1 MVLNNQLKSCGL
13 LYILLTSIY
22 FGPGAI
28 TFIIDSLAFPV
39 SLFALYSMYMY
50 FKTRPY
56 VHQTVIIGQLKMMV
70 FFIFLGLIRTYAES
84 MLFNI
89 FGSWTNAMFRRFPAL
104 MCSLTT
110 PKWIL
115 TCHITTLSLLS
126 LSKTALV
133 LFPHH
138 FFNLNHEKHIK
149 ISLGITIVTV
159 LTNICFNIGVHGHN
173 CNTGYF
179 IMLTES
185 YGVKADISSFVSMPW
200 IQILIIFSGEVISL
214 AVQKYRAWKRRRQVM
229 PIQNIQISLVP
240 TNSDHAEPVSVPG
253 GWMDNQE
260 EENQDSGIT
269 LSRNITV
276 SVAFI
281 HIVLSLILNSLTDFS
296 SHFLLLKQIAVHCK
310 MAILRFE
317 MYVLPIAWILSIE
330 ETKTFSYNKLKE
342 FLTQNFWPQTMIEY
356 FSSNL

>member
-1 MVLNNQLKSCGL
+1 MVRNLKLKSCGL

-22 FGPGAI
+22 FGPGAF
-28 TFIIDSLAFPV
+28 TFTIDSLAFPV

-56 VHQTVIIGQLKMMV
+56 VQQTVIVGQLKMMV
-70 FFIFLGLIRTYAES
+70 FFIFLALIRNYVES

-89 FGSWTNAMFRRFPAL
+89 FAPWTNAMFQRFPAL

-110 PKWIL
+110 PKWIAICL
-115 TCHITTLSLLS
+115 ITTLSLLS
-126 LSKTALV
+126 SYKTALV

-149 ISLGITIVTV
+149 MSLGITIVTV
-159 LTNICFNIGVHGHN
+159 LTHICFDIGVHGHN

-185 YGVKADISSFVSMPW
+185 FGVKVKIPSFVSMPW
-200 IQILIIFSGEVISL
+200 LQILIIIGGEVISF
-214 AVQKYRAWKRRRQVM
+214 AVQKYGAWKRRRQVV

-240 TNSDHAEPVSVPG
+240 TSGDEAVPVPAQG
-253 GWMDNQE
+253 GWMNNQ
-260 EENQDSGIT
+260 EENQDSSET
-269 LSRNITV
+269 LNITV
-276 SVAFI
+276 FLAFI
-281 HIVLSLILNSLTDFS
+281 HIVVSLILNSFTDFS
-296 SHFLLLKQIAVHCK
+296 SHFLLLRQIFVHVK
-310 MAILRFE
+310 MATLRIE
-317 MYVLPIAWILSIE
+317 IYVLPLAWILSIE

-342 FLTQNFWPQTMIEY
+342 FLTKNFWPQAMIEY

>member
-1 MVLNNQLKSCGL
+1 MVLNTQLKSCGL

-138 FFNLNHEKHIK
+138 FFNLNHERHIK

-159 LTNICFNIGVHGHN
+159 LTNVCFNIGVHGHN
-173 CNTGYF
+173 CNTSYF

-185 YGVKADISSFVSMPW
+185 FGVKSDIPSFVSMPW
-200 IQILIIFSGEVISL
+200 IQILIIFSGEVISF

-260 EENQDSGIT
+260 EENQDSSI
-269 LSRNITV
+269 NITV
-276 SVAFI
+276 FVGFI
-281 HIVLSLILNSLTDFS
+281 HIVVSLILNSLTDFS
-296 SHFLLLKQIAVHCK
+296 SRFLLLKQIAVHCK

>member
-1 MVLNNQLKSCGL
+1 MVLNIQLKSCGL
-13 LYILLTSIY
+13 LYILHTSIY

-56 VHQTVIIGQLKMMV
+56 VQQTVIIGQLKMMV

-115 TCHITTLSLLS
+115 TCYITTLSLLS

-159 LTNICFNIGVHGHN
+159 LTNVCFNIGVHGHN

-185 YGVKADISSFVSMPW
+185 FGVKAEMPSFVSMPW

-260 EENQDSGIT
+260 KENQDSSI
-269 LSRNITV
+269 NITV
-276 SVAFI
+276 FVGFI
-281 HIVLSLILNSLTDFS
+281 HIVVSLILNSAS
-296 SHFLLLKQIAVHCK
+296 SFPFFKEIAVHCK

-342 FLTQNFWPQTMIEY
+342 FLTQNFWPQAMIEY

>member
-1 MVLNNQLKSCGL
+1 MVLNIQLKSCGL

-56 VHQTVIIGQLKMMV
+56 VQQTVIIGQLKMMV

-115 TCHITTLSLLS
+115 TCYITTLSLLS

-159 LTNICFNIGVHGHN
+159 LTNVCFNIGVHGHN

-185 YGVKADISSFVSMPW
+185 FGVKADIPSFVSMPW

-260 EENQDSGIT
+260 EENQDSSI
-269 LSRNITV
+269 NITV
-276 SVAFI
+276 FVGFI
-281 HIVLSLILNSLTDFS
+281 HIVVSLIMNRAS
-296 SHFLLLKQIAVHCK
+296 SFLILKQIAVHCK

-342 FLTQNFWPQTMIEY
+342 FLTQNFWPQAMIEY